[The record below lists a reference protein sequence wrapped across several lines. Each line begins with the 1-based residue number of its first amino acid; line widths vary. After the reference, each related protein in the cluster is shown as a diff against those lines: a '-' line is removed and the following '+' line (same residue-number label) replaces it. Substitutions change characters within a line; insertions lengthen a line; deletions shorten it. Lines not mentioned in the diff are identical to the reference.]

1 MSNNTEYTFN
11 SNTGPFLVE
20 FDKLVMTENDTT
32 MIWYKIIGST
42 MRLLFTAATAPAV
55 SEDDK
60 PMDYTMLSLYT
71 QDGERITKPKCIPT
85 PYRYNTRS
93 AKDILWVNGFTLIH
107 SKPRIQD
114 LI

>member
-11 SNTGPFLVE
+11 SNVGPFLVE
-20 FDKLVMTENDTT
+20 FDKLLMAEGDTT

-42 MRLLFTAATAPAV
+42 MRLLFTAATSQP
-55 SEDDK
+55 EGEE
-60 PMDYTMLSLYT
+60 PRDYCILSLYS
-71 QDGERITKPKCIPT
+71 QDGNRIDSPKCIKKSLLFD
-85 PYRYNTRS
+85 TRS
-93 AKDILWVNGFTLIH
+93 AKQMLAENGFTLIY

>member
-11 SNTGPFLVE
+11 SNVGPFLVE
-20 FDKLVMTENDTT
+20 FDKLLMSEGDTT

-42 MRLLFTAATAPAV
+42 MRLLFTAATAKCEGREPF
-55 SEDDK
+55 
-60 PMDYTMLSLYT
+60 DYCMLSLYS
-71 QDGERITKPKCIPT
+71 QDGNRIEKPKCIKKSSLFD
-85 PYRYNTRS
+85 TRS
-93 AKDILWVNGFTLIH
+93 AKQILAENGFTLIY

>member
-32 MIWYKIIGST
+32 MIWYKVIGST
-42 MRLLFTAATAPAV
+42 MRLLFMASTVAAS
-55 SEDDK
+55 SENDK
-60 PMDYTMLSLYT
+60 PIDWCQLSLYT
-71 QDGERITKPKCIPT
+71 KDGNRIENPKCIKT
-85 PYRYNTRS
+85 PCILDTRS
-93 AKDILWVNGFTLIH
+93 AKRILEENGFTLIY